1 MGWPRRPPRRVRRAT
16 RGRGGRGTPRSPSLP
31 PMPVLDLEALAGADL
46 SWAAAHDVV
55 VGADITYEPALAA
68 AVVRAYE
75 ALLVRPDQDGLLAA
89 TRRGDAPWAALQ
101 AALAATPLAVADVSA
116 AVRAAAADAWAQP
129 PRGEGGSLQPCGCA
143 LSA

>member
-1 MGWPRRPPRRVRRAT
+1 MRRRWLACLAHPFPLPLRVLPFPPPPLYPVPRPP
-16 RGRGGRGTPRSPSLP
+16 P
-31 PMPVLDLEALAGADL
+31 PPPPFPP
-46 SWAAAHDVV
+46 
-55 VGADITYEPALAA
+55 DITYEPALAA

-116 AVRAAAADAWAQP
+116 AVRAAAADAWAYVGVDASAVSVY
-129 PRGEGGSLQPCGCA
+129 RLWRRGGEGGDGGDGGGG
-143 LSA
+143 